1 MSMKENNL
9 LMNNDNVLLFTKELF
24 NICISQCLSKIYNV
38 ASNGITN
45 PLNKETFRLGYVS
58 LPSHVKYLIPWLDDS
73 TRFIFTYNLDEST
86 YDEKSEKAV
95 RLYSGDGV
103 WIRETNDKDV
113 KYKICNASIYINLNI
128 NIYKESYQKDIKNLR
143 DKLTDIREFVIHEL
157 SHIYDDYKTLI
168 NKEEESKNKFSDAY
182 SKIIA
187 GRKSK
192 NTNEVFFCD
201 TVYMT
206 NKYESFAYK
215 SEFYQSLINDIE
227 IKNKRLNDIS
237 VYWPYNKY
245 RMIYSSID
253 SRPINNDLFEKYKTY
268 IIDIFGTS
276 FSTLKQFRIN
286 IKFELN
292 SILENLD
299 NIYICAK
306 KVEDD
311 FFSGKRKSW
320 SIEDA
325 EKTYQ
330 EYKKKVLSLKLE
342 SIREDHVPVYQ
353 TYFEKYSET
362 PIDLQ
367 IKIFKDLLEL
377 LK

>member
-1 MSMKENNL
+1 M
-9 LMNNDNVLLFTKELF
+9 
-24 NICISQCLSKIYNV
+24 
-38 ASNGITN
+38 
-45 PLNKETFRLGYVS
+45 
-58 LPSHVKYLIPWLDDS
+58 
-73 TRFIFTYNLDEST
+73 
-86 YDEKSEKAV
+86 
-95 RLYSGDGV
+95 YSGDGV

-168 NKEEESKNKFSDAY
+168 NKEEESKNKFSEAY

-201 TVYMT
+201 TIYMT